1 MKQVYRPI
9 VSFMPLMLLCMLL
22 LPVSLRAQQDSFPSA
37 VLSEQDL
44 LNVIRTYHPLVKQ
57 ADYSLERAEAAI
69 TASRGGFDPVL
80 DLSSSRKRF
89 GGDLYYSYYNPELV
103 IPTWYG
109 IEIYGG
115 LENVNGG
122 RVNSE
127 SSLGKT
133 SYLGVSVPL
142 LKDLVIDKRRAALQ
156 QAKIYLKQSAAE
168 RTMLVNDL
176 LFDALEEYWNW
187 VKEYQVYSILTE
199 AVSVNENRM
208 RFIRIEYQQGNRPA
222 IDTVEALAQLQQFQL
237 MQNDAWLKFR
247 NAGLRLSAYLWKA
260 DEQPYLLPEQVRPDS
275 LWMKGL
281 AQTSVPVLDEL
292 LLQARNSHPKLQSL
306 NYKVDW
312 LQIDQKLKFQSM
324 LPKLDLKANLLNKGY
339 NVFDKVNGAFLENN
353 YKFGVDLS
361 IPLRLS
367 EGRGS
372 YRQAKLKVAE
382 TGLETRIQLQALE
395 NKVKSYYN
403 DVFALRQQVKIGEG
417 ALQNYQRLL
426 QGEQI
431 RFQSGESTLF
441 LLNSRENKTLEALQ
455 KLAEL
460 QTKYYKSRAGLLWA
474 AGQLR

>member
-1 MKQVYRPI
+1 MIQGYRKTGSW
-9 VSFMPLMLLCMLL
+9 SFRWLLGMLL
-22 LPVSLRAQQDSFPSA
+22 LPLVVQAQQDSFPA
-37 VLSEQDL
+37 ATMSEQDL
-44 LNVIRTYHPLVKQ
+44 LNVIRAYHPLVKQ
-57 ADYSLERAEAAI
+57 ADYSVERAEAAI
-69 TASRGGFDPVL
+69 TASRGGFDPLL

-109 IEIYGG
+109 IEVYGG
-115 LENVNGG
+115 LENIAGG

-156 QAKIYLKQSAAE
+156 QAKVYLKQSAAE
-168 RTMLVNDL
+168 RALLVNDL
-176 LFDALEEYWNW
+176 LFDALAEYWNW
-187 VKEYQVYSILTE
+187 VKEYQVYSILTS
-199 AVSVNENRM
+199 AVTVNENRM
-208 RFIRIEYQQGNRPA
+208 RFVRIEFQQGNRPA
-222 IDTVEALAQLQQFQL
+222 IDTVEALTQLQQFQL
-237 MQNDAWLKFR
+237 MQNEAWLRFR
-247 NAGLRLSAYLWKA
+247 NAGLSLSAYLWKESG
-260 DEQPYLLPEQVRPDS
+260 DPYILPEQVRPDTA
-275 LWMKGL
+275 WMAAL
-281 AQTSVPVLDEL
+281 SQTTVPVLDEL
-292 LLQARNSHPKLQSL
+292 LVQARTSHPKLQSL

-353 YKFGVDLS
+353 YKFGVDLA
-361 IPLRLS
+361 IPLRIS

-382 TGLETRIQLQALE
+382 TGLETRIQQQAIE
-395 NKVKSYYN
+395 NKVKGYYN
-403 DVFALRQQVKIGEG
+403 EVYALRQQVKIGEG
-417 ALQNYQRLL
+417 ALLNYQRLL
-426 QGEQI
+426 QGEQT

-441 LLNSRENKTLEALQ
+441 LLNSRENKTLEAFQ